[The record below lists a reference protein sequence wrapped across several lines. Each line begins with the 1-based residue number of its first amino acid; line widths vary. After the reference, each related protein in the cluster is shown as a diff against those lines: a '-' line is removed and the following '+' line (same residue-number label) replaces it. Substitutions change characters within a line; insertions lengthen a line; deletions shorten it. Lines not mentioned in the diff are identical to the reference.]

1 MSLNQLLT
9 IALFTFSM
17 SISPGPNNIMVT
29 SSGANFGLK
38 KTIPHLLGIWVGFSS
53 LMVLSALGLKQIFD
67 LYPGLIKIIQ
77 FTGISYMF
85 FLAWKIAHSSS
96 LSGGKTIKKPISFF
110 QAVLFQIMNPKA
122 VMMSITSMS
131 VYTVQ
136 GDNFFYSALVVII
149 VFNLTG
155 FPSTTLWALSG
166 SIIGKKLHN
175 EKFRRVFNYSLGGLT
190 ACSAILLII

>member
-1 MSLNQLLT
+1 MSFDQLMT

-67 LYPGLIKIIQ
+67 LYPGLIKFIQ
-77 FTGISYMF
+77 IAGISYML

-96 LSGGKTIKKPISFF
+96 KSDEKTIHKPISFI
-110 QAVLFQIMNPKA
+110 QAVFFQIVNPKA

-136 GDNFFYSALVVII
+136 GENFFYSALAVII
-149 VFNLTG
+149 VFNITG

-166 SIIGKKLHN
+166 SIIGKKLRN

-190 ACSAILLII
+190 ACSALLLIL